1 MNLILILK
9 ELWRRRALL
18 AGAIFAAAAISTLA
32 VFQVSPA
39 PPSISKRSQAEAQ
52 GSIAILVDSARSPIA
67 DAKRDLLGLTARAG
81 VFARYMAGG
90 NVVGQIAEDNE
101 IPVDQ
106 IDVAGP
112 SPLPGQAPGIEAV
125 KVHPYGIAI
134 SQQPELPI
142 VNVETR
148 APTVDE
154 ARGLAAAAPEA
165 VSRVVSSIQA
175 EQGTPAAKQVQFR
188 VLGPAQATPVDEA
201 MGKKMAVVLFFVL
214 LAIFIGLI
222 LGLPRL
228 VVAWRAADAD
238 TLVPPGEE
246 TELPPEIVHLPSGR
260 AGENEEDDRP
270 PTVIGRRSDP

>member
-1 MNLILILK
+1 LNLILILK
-9 ELWRRRALL
+9 ELWHRRALAAL
-18 AGAIFAAAAISTLA
+18 SIFLAAAISVLA
-32 VFQVSPA
+32 VFQVSFS
-39 PPSISKRSQAEAQ
+39 PPGVSKRSQAEAQ

-90 NVVGQIAEDNE
+90 NVVGEIAEAND
-101 IPVDQ
+101 IPVEQ

-112 SPLPGQAPGIEAV
+112 SPLPGQAPGIESV

-148 APTVDE
+148 APTVRE

-165 VSRVVSSIQA
+165 VSRIVSSVQA
-175 EQGTPAAKQVQFR
+175 EQGTPAEKQVQFR

-201 MGKKMAVVLFFVL
+201 MGKKMAIVLFLVL
-214 LAIFIGLI
+214 LAIFIALI
-222 LGLPRL
+222 LGVPRL

-238 TLVPPGEE
+238 TLSPPSEE

-260 AGENEEDDRP
+260 TGENEGEDRP
-270 PTVIGRRSDP
+270 PTVIGRRGDP